1 MLVST
6 QETQDTPLLCYFFVI
21 NKQCMY
27 DYEAQCMYDYEAQQ
41 PIVVFSMYQTDLVP
55 PDRSLIMRNSTTL
68 IPYFPLGTKYINT
81 FTDTITNFIDHP
93 NHA

>member
-41 PIVVFSMYQTDLVP
+41 PIVVFSMYHTDLVP
-55 PDRSLIMRNSTTL
+55 PDRSLIIRNSTTL
-68 IPYFPLGTKYINT
+68 HSYFLPPGTKYIGKL
-81 FTDTITNFIDHP
+81 TNFIDHP